1 MFARGREGGR
11 ACARW
16 GLGGGWTAKFLAEAG
31 VIIAAAAAAAALM
44 EEEVWGWARRP
55 ERVLVNWPLSV
66 FSRASILSGSLELA
80 G

>member
-1 MFARGREGGR
+1 MPGEGGGR

-31 VIIAAAAAAAALM
+31 VIIAAAAAAALM
-44 EEEVWGWARRP
+44 EEEVWGWARP

-66 FSRASILSGSLELA
+66 FSHASILSGSLELP